1 MAADLTLPKV
11 SRQAT
16 LSAACIPDSCEHTQ
30 AFRMPDKSL
39 SPEEIQRNRKL
50 AAPLR
55 AWLKQSKHNQKYIAE
70 QLNVSEPTVSK
81 WLSGKQTMSVPTF
94 MAIAAL
100 LGAQPEEALGGPE
113 YRQRAARYQKLSE
126 IVARLNDDQLRALEG
141 IAAQLAPP
149 TSGAK

>member
-1 MAADLTLPKV
+1 MA
-11 SRQAT
+11 
-16 LSAACIPDSCEHTQ
+16 
-30 AFRMPDKSL
+30 DKSL
-39 SPEEIQRNRKL
+39 SPEEIAQNREL

-55 AWLKQSKHNQKYIAE
+55 AWLKRSKHNQKYIAD

-113 YRQRAARYQKLSE
+113 HRERAARYKRLSD
-126 IVARLNDDQLRALEG
+126 IVARLNDDQLRALET
-141 IAAQLAPP
+141 IAAQLTPSNTDP
-149 TSGAK
+149 KSS